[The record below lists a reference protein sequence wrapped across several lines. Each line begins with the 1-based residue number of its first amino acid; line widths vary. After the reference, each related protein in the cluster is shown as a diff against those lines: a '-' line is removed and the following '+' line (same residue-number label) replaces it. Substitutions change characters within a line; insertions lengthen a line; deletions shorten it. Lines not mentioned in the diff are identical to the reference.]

1 MVFGR
6 ELLKTKKVFNDL
18 IDADYMEIEYY
29 SDSSRIVS
37 LYEDGE
43 CLEYSFFESPKS
55 TKPKRTWINPEI
67 KKRKILKWPIYII
80 LLSITFIVLVS
91 LRKTKKRL
99 IVVSTL
105 FLVSS
110 IILHFLTKYILDT
123 SSLYKSIFTRV
134 LVYQVFISL
143 IISIISF
150 KWNKNEEKSIARKL
164 SLFNIP
170 IIFFVLIYLIIYAI
184 LYAFIH
190 AAAGAGGIVI

>member
-6 ELLKTKKVFNDL
+6 ELLKTKKVFNDS

-55 TKPKRTWINPEI
+55 TKPKSTWINPEI

-123 SSLYKSIFTRV
+123 SSMYKSIFTRV

-143 IISIISF
+143 GISIISF
-150 KWNKNEEKSIARKL
+150 FWNKKGSSAREL
-164 SLFNIP
+164 SLLNIAV
-170 IIFFVLIYLIIYAI
+170 IIILILYLVVYAIIYAS
-184 LYAFIH
+184 
-190 AAAGAGGIVI
+190 AGAGGIAI

>member
-55 TKPKRTWINPEI
+55 TKPKWTWINPEI

-80 LLSITFIVLVS
+80 L
-91 LRKTKKRL
+91 
-99 IVVSTL
+99 
-105 FLVSS
+105 
-110 IILHFLTKYILDT
+110 
-123 SSLYKSIFTRV
+123 
-134 LVYQVFISL
+134 
-143 IISIISF
+143 
-150 KWNKNEEKSIARKL
+150 
-164 SLFNIP
+164 
-170 IIFFVLIYLIIYAI
+170 
-184 LYAFIH
+184 
-190 AAAGAGGIVI
+190 

>member
-1 MVFGR
+1 MVSGK
-6 ELLKTKKVFNDL
+6 ELLKTKKVYNDS
-18 IDADYMEIEYY
+18 IDADYMEIKYY
-29 SDSSRIVS
+29 SDSSRIES

-55 TKPKRTWINPEI
+55 TKPKSTWINPEI

-123 SSLYKSIFTRV
+123 SSMYKSIFTRV

-143 IISIISF
+143 GISIISF
-150 KWNKNEEKSIARKL
+150 FWNKKGSSAREL
-164 SLFNIP
+164 SLLNIAV
-170 IIFFVLIYLIIYAI
+170 IIILILYLVVYAIIYAS
-184 LYAFIH
+184 
-190 AAAGAGGIVI
+190 AGAGGIAI

>member
-55 TKPKRTWINPEI
+55 TKPKSTWINPEI
-67 KKRKILKWPIYII
+67 KKRKILKWPKYII
-80 LLSITFIVLVS
+80 LLFITFIVLFS
-91 LRKTKKRL
+91 LRTTKKRL
-99 IVVSTL
+99 IGISTI

-123 SSLYKSIFTRV
+123 SSMYKSIFTRV

-143 IISIISF
+143 GISIISF
-150 KWNKNEEKSIARKL
+150 FWNKKGSSAREL
-164 SLFNIP
+164 SLLNIAV
-170 IIFFVLIYLIIYAI
+170 ILILYLAVYAIIYAS
-184 LYAFIH
+184 
-190 AAAGAGGIVI
+190 AGAGGIAI

>member
-1 MVFGR
+1 MIFGR
-6 ELLKTKKVFNDL
+6 ELLKTKKVFNDS

-67 KKRKILKWPIYII
+67 KKRKILKWPKYII
-80 LLSITFIVLVS
+80 LLFITFIVLFS
-91 LRKTKKRL
+91 LRTTKKRL
-99 IVVSTL
+99 IGISTI

-123 SSLYKSIFTRV
+123 SSMYKSIFTRV

-143 IISIISF
+143 GISIISF
-150 KWNKNEEKSIARKL
+150 FWNKKGSSAREL
-164 SLFNIP
+164 SLLNIAV
-170 IIFFVLIYLIIYAI
+170 IIILILYLAVYTIIYAS
-184 LYAFIH
+184 
-190 AAAGAGGIVI
+190 AGAGGIAI

>member
-67 KKRKILKWPIYII
+67 NKRKILKWPKYII
-80 LLSITFIVLVS
+80 LLFITFIVLFS
-91 LRKTKKRL
+91 LRTTKKRL
-99 IVVSTL
+99 IGISTI

-123 SSLYKSIFTRV
+123 SSMYKSIFTRV

-143 IISIISF
+143 GISIISF
-150 KWNKNEEKSIARKL
+150 FWNKKGSSAREL
-164 SLFNIP
+164 SLLNIAV
-170 IIFFVLIYLIIYAI
+170 IIILILYLAVYAIIYAS
-184 LYAFIH
+184 
-190 AAAGAGGIVI
+190 AGAGGIAI

>member
-6 ELLKTKKVFNDL
+6 ELLKTKKVFNDS

-67 KKRKILKWPIYII
+67 KKRKILKWPKYII
-80 LLSITFIVLVS
+80 LLFITFIVLFS
-91 LRKTKKRL
+91 LRTTKKRL
-99 IVVSTL
+99 IGISTI

-123 SSLYKSIFTRV
+123 SSMYKSIFTRV

-143 IISIISF
+143 GISIISF
-150 KWNKNEEKSIARKL
+150 FWNKKGSSAREL
-164 SLFNIP
+164 SLLNIAV
-170 IIFFVLIYLIIYAI
+170 IIILILYLVVYAIIYAS
-184 LYAFIH
+184 
-190 AAAGAGGIVI
+190 AGAGGIAI

>member
-1 MVFGR
+1 MIFGR
-6 ELLKTKKVFNDL
+6 ELLKTKKVFNDS

-37 LYEDGE
+37 LYEDRE

-55 TKPKRTWINPEI
+55 TKPIRTWINPEI

-80 LLSITFIVLVS
+80 LLSITFIVLLS

-99 IVVSTL
+99 IVVSTI
-105 FLVSS
+105 FLVLS

-123 SSLYKSIFTRV
+123 SSMYESIFTRV
-134 LVYQVFISL
+134 LAYQVFISL
-143 IISIISF
+143 GISIISY

-164 SLFNIP
+164 SLLNIP